1 MVTKRKSGTKKK
13 MDFKRRSRQEIYAVV
28 EQEIIDALDDW
39 QVPWHR
45 AWANMVNGGIQTN
58 PCTGTEYK
66 GINLINT
73 TVHQAV
79 RGYQYPYWITY
90 KDAAKQ
96 GCKVTAGK
104 GIRIIKWFFPEPI
117 QAKDANG
124 QPRLDENGEPQMVKR
139 QPHAQLSVVW
149 NIAEVQ
155 GEFKLPKKFK
165 LEPPKKFNV
174 VKAAEKIA
182 AAYLANSGPS
192 LSHDGGERAYF
203 VPTKD
208 EIHMPTRESF
218 DSPNE
223 YYSTL
228 FHEMGHSTGHES
240 RLNRRGSEVI
250 RHFGDEAYG
259 LEELTAEFTSAFVAM
274 NCGVDTTIKNSTAY
288 IKNWSEAIKA
298 NKGMVVDAAGK
309 AQKAADYILS
319 RKTGGAAK

>member
-1 MVTKRKSGTKKK
+1 MVTKRKSGTNGNGFKKL
-13 MDFKRRSRQEIYAVV
+13 SREEKYAVV
-28 EQEIIDALDDW
+28 EKEIIGALDDW

-45 AWANMVNGGIQTN
+45 AWGNMVNGGVQTN
-58 PCTGTEYK
+58 PFTGTEYK
-66 GINLINT
+66 GLNLLNT

-79 RGYQYPYWITY
+79 RGYQYPYWITANQAI
-90 KDAAKQ
+90 KL
-96 GCKVTAGK
+96 GCTVPSGK
-104 GIRIIKWFFPEPI
+104 GIRITKWFFPDPI
-117 QAKDANG
+117 QATDADGQPLLDANG
-124 QPRLDENGEPQMVKR
+124 QVQIIKR
-139 QPHAQLSVVW
+139 QPTMNLSVVW

-192 LSHDGGERAYF
+192 LSHDGGERGYF
-203 VPTKD
+203 VPKKD

-218 DSPNE
+218 DSPDE

-298 NKGMVVDAAGK
+298 NKGMVIDAAGK
-309 AQKAADYILS
+309 AQKAADYILG
-319 RKTGGAAK
+319 RKIEAAAK